1 MRPAGTRKPGTRPE
15 GMRKPAGMRPGKPS
29 GRCTRTSAG
38 EPSFFE
44 KTWISVG
51 DRPAAATFAASW
63 PAAAFGIKRSGVRGV
78 SEESRFGDLGGGDGK
93 GGRRDC
99 AGWRGEAAARA
110 GEGVAAAGEDAR
122 GGGGE

>member
-1 MRPAGTRKPGTRPE
+1 MRPA
-15 GMRKPAGMRPGKPS
+15 GMRKPAGMRPGKPL

-38 EPSFFE
+38 EPSYFS

-63 PAAAFGIKRSGVRGV
+63 AAAAFGIKRSGVRGV
-78 SEESRFGDLGGGDGK
+78 SEGSCGDLGGGDGK

>member
-1 MRPAGTRKPGTRPE
+1 
-15 GMRKPAGMRPGKPS
+15 MRPGKPS

-38 EPSFFE
+38 EPSYFS

-78 SEESRFGDLGGGDGK
+78 SEESRFACGDLGGGDGK